1 MNRVGYLDGLRGL
14 AVMFVFLS
22 HTSGRGQALAPW
34 LDFAGIGHI
43 GVYLFFTLSSFLLGL
58 GLFSRT
64 LDIKALKKFFIKRCL
79 RIAPLYYVVVSGVF
93 IEQLIFGSYHKL
105 YLHISNGWTGYFE
118 HLIFYRGDGVFWSI
132 VSEMQFYLLVPIMV
146 MILIKWRSKG
156 LMFLFLLA
164 GLNAALYLLKF
175 GMKIEWIHY
184 FSPNTLE
191 RGTFIDVFIPGL
203 AMAYLVN
210 FESDLL
216 DRYERQIHLWATGI
230 FFVLILVT
238 VGLISNNFLG
248 LERPFFGFRFFSLF
262 FGLVF
267 SLFTY
272 SLYKGNP
279 YVGAVFNF
287 RPLKHIGVIGFSFY
301 LLHFAVLRRVNM
313 LEIASQLKFLLS
325 FTLVVIVAT
334 VFFYLIE
341 KPSMNLSH
349 KLISRWLKKSD

>member
-1 MNRVGYLDGLRGL
+1 
-14 AVMFVFLS
+14 
-22 HTSGRGQALAPW
+22 
-34 LDFAGIGHI
+34 
-43 GVYLFFTLSSFLLGL
+43 
-58 GLFSRT
+58 
-64 LDIKALKKFFIKRCL
+64 
-79 RIAPLYYVVVSGVF
+79 
-93 IEQLIFGSYHKL
+93 
-105 YLHISNGWTGYFE
+105 
-118 HLIFYRGDGVFWSI
+118 
-132 VSEMQFYLLVPIMV
+132 
-146 MILIKWRSKG
+146 
-156 LMFLFLLA
+156 MFLFLLA